1 MPSLRVPV
9 AAIIGGS
16 LLLAACTDKSESPA
30 GPSPAGPR
38 FTVSSYAGQIVI
50 NEIMADPN
58 AISDTDGEW
67 FEVTNRG
74 TAAVNIQGWT
84 IAGNNDANHTIA
96 SSVSIPAGGYVVLAR
111 NGNSGLNGGVT
122 ANYAY
127 GTMTMANSADWVA
140 LRDGS
145 GASVDSAA
153 WSTSMPVGSSR
164 GVTDPDSDNL
174 DAKGSNWHTSAVAYG
189 SGDNGTPGAQNDG
202 RRSPLTVRILEVGQ
216 GDAIY
221 ITNGSSKV
229 VVDGGP
235 SMTTMAS
242 RITSLGLDNQ
252 TINYMILSHAH
263 DDHYAGLREFF
274 KTSHNIGISYFFEN
288 KDASTATTLG
298 SLRDS
303 INARV
308 ARGVL
313 TYRDTDDPC
322 GTGASI
328 CTLLLDGGAKVHI
341 LKPKTSDTNPNNRS
355 VAVKLVGPDSASFSL
370 WMAGDAEHE
379 EIAWFDDTAGYDTS
393 LGMNVDVLKADHHGS
408 CNGITSRLL
417 DLLTPTYVTM
427 GVSSTNTYHHV
438 HTQTKDLLSGRS
450 IPWYRTDE
458 NGQITF
464 TSPGTPGGGYSVS
477 IVRGSASMNGSAD
490 AASSD
495 STCDNL

>member
-1 MPSLRVPV
+1 MPNSRLLV
-9 AAIIGGS
+9 AASLGS
-16 LLLAACTDKSESPA
+16 GLLLSACTERFQSPG
-30 GPSPAGPR
+30 GPDPSGPN
-38 FTVSSYAGQIVI
+38 FTVSSYADQIVI
-50 NEIMADPN
+50 NEVMADPN
-58 AISDTDGEW
+58 AVTDTDGEW

-74 TAAVNIQGWT
+74 TTAVDIQGWT
-84 IAGNNDANHTIA
+84 IAGNNDTDHTIT

-111 NGNSGLNGGVT
+111 NGNSSFNGGVT

-127 GTMTMANSADWVA
+127 GTMTMANTADWIA
-140 LRDGS
+140 LRDDA
-145 GASVDSAA
+145 GASVDSVA
-153 WSTSMPVGSSR
+153 WATTMPAGSSR
-164 GVTDPDSDNL
+164 GVTDPDADNL
-174 DAKGSNWHTSAVAYG
+174 DAKGTNWHTSNVAFG
-189 SGDNGTPGAQNDG
+189 SGDKGTPGAQNDG

-229 VVDGGP
+229 MVDGGP

-242 RITSLGLDNQ
+242 RISSLGLDNQ

-274 KTSHNIGISYFFEN
+274 KTSHSIRIGYFFEN
-288 KDASTATTLG
+288 KDASAASTLA

-308 ARGVL
+308 GRGEL

-322 GTGASI
+322 ATGASV
-328 CTLLLDGGAKVHI
+328 CTILLDGGARLHV

-355 VAVKLVGPDSASFSL
+355 VAVKLVGPDSASFTM

-379 EIAWFDDTAGYDTS
+379 EIEWFDNTAGYDTS

-438 HTQTKDLLSGRS
+438 HTQTKTLLTSRS

-464 TSPGTPGGGYSVS
+464 TSSGAPGGGYSVS
-477 IVRGSASMNGSAD
+477 ISRGSASMSGSAD

-495 STCDNL
+495 TSCNSL

>member
-1 MPSLRVPV
+1 MRLHLRSATI
-9 AAIIGGS
+9 AAGVLI
-16 LLLAACTDKSESPA
+16 LASCTDRFESPA
-30 GPSPAGPR
+30 GPGPNGPHL
-38 FTVSSYAGQIVI
+38 TVSSYSGQIVI
-50 NEIMADPN
+50 NEVMADPN
-58 AISDTDGEW
+58 VVVDTDGEW

-74 TAAVNIQGWT
+74 ASAVNIQGWT
-84 IAGNNDANHTIA
+84 IAGNNDSPHTIA
-96 SSVSIPAGGYVVLAR
+96 SSVSVPAGGYVVLAR
-111 NGNSGLNGGVT
+111 NGSSALNGGVT
-122 ANYAY
+122 ADYAY
-127 GTMTMANSADWVA
+127 GTMTMANTSDWVA

-145 GASVDSAA
+145 GASVDSVS
-153 WSTSMPVGSSR
+153 WSTAMPVGSSR
-164 GVTDPDSDNL
+164 GVTDPDSDNTSVN
-174 DAKGSNWHTSAVAYG
+174 GTNWHTSAATYG
-189 SGDNGTPGAQNDG
+189 GGDKGTPGSQNDG

-229 VVDGGP
+229 VLDGGP
-235 SMTTMAS
+235 SMTSMATQIS
-242 RITSLGLDNQ
+242 SLGLDNQ

-274 KTSHNIGISYFFEN
+274 KTIHNIRISYFFEN
-288 KDASTATTLG
+288 KDASTASTLA

-303 INARV
+303 INARSG
-308 ARGVL
+308 RGEIV
-313 TYRDTDDPC
+313 YRDTDDPC
-322 GTGASI
+322 ATGASI
-328 CTLLLDGGAKVHI
+328 CTIVLDGGAKLHV

-355 VAVKLVGPDSASFSL
+355 VAVKLVGPDSASFTM

-379 EIAWFDDTAGYDTS
+379 EIDWFDNTAGYDTS

-438 HTQTKDLLSGRS
+438 HTQTKTLLSSRS

-464 TSPGTPGGGYSVS
+464 TTPGTVGGGYSVS
-477 IVRGSASMNGSAD
+477 FVRGSASMNGTAD

-495 STCDNL
+495 TSCNNL